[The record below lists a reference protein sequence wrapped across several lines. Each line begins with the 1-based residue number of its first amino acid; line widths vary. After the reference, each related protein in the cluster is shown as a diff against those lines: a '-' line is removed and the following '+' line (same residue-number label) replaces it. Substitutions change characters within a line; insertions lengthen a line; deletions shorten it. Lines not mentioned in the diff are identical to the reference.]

1 MSGKEAASLSDET
14 KQPEAPQPEQEELH
28 SLREELK
35 ELRQKYTEMSEKY
48 LILQHAFFGRSSEKW
63 SADEHL
69 QSSLFN
75 EAELAADVEAAN
87 GNEEVDTVTY
97 TATRRRGKRNTIP
110 EAISREEIIVD
121 IPEEEK
127 VCACGKHLVRI
138 GEETS
143 EKLEII
149 PATMKVLRYIR
160 PKYACHSCEGSGDEE
175 NPAVRIAAPP
185 VELLPKSIAAA
196 GLVSHIITSKY
207 CDALPLYR
215 QEKMFAR
222 VGITISRAS
231 MSRWIINVSGRLSP
245 LLDLMD
251 EAVQNG
257 PVMQMDETRMQVHGE
272 EGKADHTLSYMWV
285 ARGGPP
291 EKPLI
296 RYRYHRSRGE
306 AVPFA
311 YLENYTGY
319 LQTDAYQVYEKLA
332 ESGSFV
338 HVLCLA
344 HARRKFDEAT
354 RVSGGS
360 PAAREFLALIQK
372 IYRVEKQLRAADLP
386 EAEFVQL
393 RREQTLPLFTKL
405 EAQLEK
411 KAALTAPSTAL
422 GKAVLYCRKVLPKVK
437 NYLDLAC
444 LTPDNNA
451 TERSIRPFVVGRKNW
466 LHADTPSGA
475 HASAAFYSLIESAK
489 SASLEP
495 YWYIRY
501 VLQKLPAIENCGEGW
516 ETLLPYNLSPEDLV
530 TPSF

>member
-1 MSGKEAASLSDET
+1 
-14 KQPEAPQPEQEELH
+14 
-28 SLREELK
+28 
-35 ELRQKYTEMSEKY
+35 
-48 LILQHAFFGRSSEKW
+48 
-63 SADEHL
+63 
-69 QSSLFN
+69 
-75 EAELAADVEAAN
+75 
-87 GNEEVDTVTY
+87 
-97 TATRRRGKRNTIP
+97 
-110 EAISREEIIVD
+110 
-121 IPEEEK
+121 
-127 VCACGKHLVRI
+127 
-138 GEETS
+138 
-143 EKLEII
+143 
-149 PATMKVLRYIR
+149 
-160 PKYACHSCEGSGDEE
+160 
-175 NPAVRIAAPP
+175 
-185 VELLPKSIAAA
+185 
-196 GLVSHIITSKY
+196 
-207 CDALPLYR
+207 LYR

-393 RREQTLPLFTKL
+393 RREQTLPL
-405 EAQLEK
+405 
-411 KAALTAPSTAL
+411 
-422 GKAVLYCRKVLPKVK
+422 
-437 NYLDLAC
+437 
-444 LTPDNNA
+444 
-451 TERSIRPFVVGRKNW
+451 W
-466 LHADTPSGA
+466 
-475 HASAAFYSLIESAK
+475 
-489 SASLEP
+489 
-495 YWYIRY
+495 
-501 VLQKLPAIENCGEGW
+501 
-516 ETLLPYNLSPEDLV
+516 
-530 TPSF
+530 